1 MRKICCTV
9 YIVLLCTIASC
20 AQSSD
25 SSLRNVTSKDRSNRS
40 ANGGLL
46 PLTAEEH
53 AARGRVYLENRHFPE
68 AREHFQLIIDNFPD
82 APEMSYALMGMGRS
96 LMWERAYDKAI
107 PWFER
112 ASKSYPATKD
122 GRESLAFLGACNVR
136 LGRNIEAA
144 AAYEKYTVMYP
155 AGERIESAYLNII
168 DAYREARLYDKA
180 NDWVEKARVSFPGTP
195 TETNAIDGRL
205 RMEIYRMNWPAAIS
219 AADLLLALNR
229 FSRSMVS
236 KDEIAYMRA
245 FALEKSGKR
254 AQAQA
259 EYSVLAAN
267 SSYYGGLA
275 ADKLGG
281 SGSRV
286 KRIVASS
293 SVKDYPVPF
302 RSEVLEF
309 AKKNNVDPR
318 FIMAIMKQE
327 STFNPSVKSP
337 SAARGLLQLVVDTA
351 AKYQAAAGYPELQ
364 PDDLYNPRTNI
375 AIGVAYI
382 ADLKGQFNGL
392 YEAIAA
398 SYNGGE
404 DNAARWLA
412 RSHPQEAGIFAS
424 EIGFAETKHY
434 VFKVMNN
441 YRAYRE
447 LYTENLLRKN

>member
-1 MRKICCTV
+1 MRTICCAF
-9 YIVLLCTIASC
+9 YFVLLCTIASC

-25 SSLRNVTSKDRSNRS
+25 GLLRNVTDKDRANRS
-40 ANGGLL
+40 ADGDLL
-46 PLTAEEH
+46 KLTAAEH

-112 ASKSYPATKD
+112 ASKEYPSTKD
-122 GRESLAFLGACNVR
+122 GRDSLAFLGACNVR
-136 LGRNIEAA
+136 LGRNVEAA
-144 AAYEKYTVMYP
+144 NAYEQYTVMYP
-155 AGERIESAYLNII
+155 IGERIDSAYLNII
-168 DAYREARLYDKA
+168 DAYREAKLYDKA
-180 NDWVEKARVSFPGTP
+180 NDWVEKARVRFPGTP

-205 RMEIYRMNWPAAIS
+205 RMEIYRKNWQGAIA
-219 AADLLLALNR
+219 AADLMLALNK

-236 KDEIAYMRA
+236 KDEVSYMRA
-245 FALEKSGKR
+245 FALERSGKR
-254 AQAQA
+254 TQAQA
-259 EYSVLAAN
+259 EYALIAGN
-267 SSYYGGLA
+267 GSYYGGLA
-275 ADKLGG
+275 ADKLAA

-293 SVKDYPVPF
+293 SVRDYPVPF
-302 RSEVLEF
+302 KAEVLEF
-309 AKKNNVDPR
+309 SRKKGVDPR
-318 FIMAIMKQE
+318 FVMAIMKQE
-327 STFNPSVKSP
+327 STFKPGVKSP

-351 AKYQAAAGYPELQ
+351 AKYQAQAGFPELQ

-375 AIGVAYI
+375 AIGVEYI
-382 ADLKGQFNGL
+382 ADLKDQFNGL

-412 RSHPQEAGIFAS
+412 RSEPKEAGIFAS
-424 EIGFAETKHY
+424 EIGFAETKNY

-441 YRAYRE
+441 YRAYRD
-447 LYTENLLRKN
+447 LYNDKLERR

>member
-1 MRKICCTV
+1 MRRLCCAI

-20 AQSSD
+20 AQASD
-25 SSLRNVTSKDRSNRS
+25 SSLRNVLDKDRSNRA
-40 ANGGLL
+40 ANGELL
-46 PLTAEEH
+46 KLSASEH

-68 AREHFQLIIDNFPD
+68 AREHFQLIIDNFAD
-82 APEMSYALMGMGRS
+82 APEMSYALMGIGRS

-112 ASKSYPATKD
+112 ASKEYPATKD

-136 LGRNIEAA
+136 LGRNVEAA

-155 AGERIESAYLNII
+155 TGERIDSAYLNII

-180 NDWVEKARVSFPGTP
+180 NEWVEQARVRFPGTP

-205 RMEIYRMNWPAAIS
+205 RMEIYRKNWPAAIA
-219 AADLLLALNR
+219 AADLMLSINK

-236 KDEIAYMRA
+236 KDEVSFLKA

-259 EYSVLAAN
+259 EYAVLASN
-267 SSYYGGLA
+267 TSYYGGLA
-275 ADKLGG
+275 ADNL
-281 SGSRV
+281 SANGSRV
-286 KRIVASS
+286 KRIVSSS
-293 SVKDYPVPF
+293 SVRDYPVPF
-302 RSEVLEF
+302 KAEVIEF
-309 AKKNNVDPR
+309 SRKKGVDPR
-318 FIMAIMKQE
+318 FVMAIMKQE

-337 SAARGLLQLVVDTA
+337 SAARGLLQLVIDTA
-351 AKYQAAAGYPELQ
+351 AKYQAQAGFPNLQ

-375 AIGVAYI
+375 AVGVEYI
-382 ADLKGQFNGL
+382 ADLKDQFSGL

-412 RSHPQEAGIFAS
+412 RSEPKEAGIFAS
-424 EIGFAETKHY
+424 EIGFAETKNY

-441 YRAYRE
+441 YRAYRD
-447 LYTENLLRKN
+447 LYTDKLERK